1 MLRAAA
7 HPEVIDD
14 GERLGIDDIDIVGE
28 HVWDIDPLQ
37 RAINRRIEVSGI
49 GFAVEVGPIHNCWHA
64 GNCSQL
70 GSIGVR
76 LGGALAHKAGEGGKA
91 DAQGNK
97 SLGESR
103 PEAV

>member
-7 HPEVIDD
+7 YPEVIDD

-37 RAINRRIEVSGI
+37 RAINRRTEVSGI
-49 GFAVEVGPIHNCWHA
+49 GFAIEVGAIHNCWHA

-76 LGGALAHKAGEGGKA
+76 LGGALARGKA